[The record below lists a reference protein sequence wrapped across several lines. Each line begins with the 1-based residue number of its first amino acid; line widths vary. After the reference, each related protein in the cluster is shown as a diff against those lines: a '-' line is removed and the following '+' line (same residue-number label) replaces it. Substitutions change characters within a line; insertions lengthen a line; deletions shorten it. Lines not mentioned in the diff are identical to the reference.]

1 MVAMTMALIRKPS
14 VIMFDEPTANL
25 SPKIATQVL
34 GTISALAKD
43 TGLTVLLVEQNARRA
58 LEIGDRSYLLVNG
71 TVTFEGAANELLEH
85 KELGRLYLGLRAA
98 E

>member
-34 GTISALAKD
+34 GTIAELAKD

-71 TVTFEGAANELLEH
+71 TVAFEGAANELLEH
-85 KELGRLYLGLRAA
+85 KELGRLYLGLKAA